1 MIWNLDQKSQAVS
14 FLDSVIIWGKGHSQA
29 SPLHSFPWEALLKE
43 ASLFLPCVFF
53 PSNILLSHCL
63 PCSGFSTDES
73 GMCWSPHLR
82 LRDLCGQEP
91 HPCI

>member
-1 MIWNLDQKSQAVS
+1 MIWNLDQKPQAVS

-53 PSNILLSHCL
+53 SLKHSPQPLSAL
-63 PCSGFSTDES
+63 F
-73 GMCWSPHLR
+73 WFLR
-82 LRDLCGQEP
+82 
-91 HPCI
+91 